1 MLTLSGLPA
10 EPRAPPLGAATAGAD
25 GVLPATTTGAVL
37 SCGLLVLP
45 AGADASVL
53 PSLSCTHILPP
64 IFHRTDPAAP
74 TTMTA
79 ISAFP
84 MPVNC
89 IANSLLIFESASR
102 PRT

>member
-1 MLTLSGLPA
+1 MPA
-10 EPRAPPLGAATAGAD
+10 TTAGAA
-25 GVLPATTTGAVL
+25 LP
-37 SCGLLVLP
+37 SCGLLPL
-45 AGADASVL
+45 AGAEASVL

-64 IFHRTDPAAP
+64 MFHRTDPAAP

-89 IANSLLIFESASR
+89 IAYSSLFLNL
-102 PRT
+102 